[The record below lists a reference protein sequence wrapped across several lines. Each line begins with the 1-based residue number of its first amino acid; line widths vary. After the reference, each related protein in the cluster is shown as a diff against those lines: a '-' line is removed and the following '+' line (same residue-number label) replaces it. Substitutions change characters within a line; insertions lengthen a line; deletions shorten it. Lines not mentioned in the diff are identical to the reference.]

1 MNALDM
7 LIILIMIAEGVRG
20 AAVGIIR
27 SICSL
32 TGFWVGLV
40 LGAAVSPWV
49 IKPIEDPLVR
59 LLIVLTIILS
69 IATITGAAGRSIGIR
84 LSTFS
89 RRLRL
94 DKLDA
99 LIGGLF
105 SMSVTLLI
113 VWLIASMVRGVPFRG
128 LNQQIHGS
136 KLVAAADHTFPP
148 APTVMARI
156 GHAVSPYGFPD
167 VFIGREP
174 TPAGPVEPATDPQVK
189 QALQAA
195 GSSTVKVEGFG
206 CGGVVF
212 GSGFVAAPDLVMTN
226 AHVVAG
232 IRHPLVA
239 DINGQHAANVVY
251 FDPSADIAVLRT
263 DGLAGSPLPIRGQL
277 IDRGA
282 GAIVL
287 GYPGGG
293 NLTAV
298 SAGVRRQVEALG
310 RDIYG
315 NRRTERSIYEL
326 QASVQ
331 EGNSGGP
338 LVLPDGTVI
347 GMVFARSETFENIGY
362 ALTSDHLINAME
374 QARTSSNVSTQ
385 SCTAG

>member
-1 MNALDM
+1 MNALDV

-20 AAVGIIR
+20 AVVGIIR

-40 LGAAVSPWV
+40 IGAAISPWI
-49 IKPIEDPLVR
+49 IKPVEDPLIR
-59 LLIVLTIILS
+59 LLIVLTLVLA
-69 IATITGAAGRSIGIR
+69 IATITGGIGRSIGLR
-84 LSTFS
+84 LADFS

-136 KLVAAADHTFPP
+136 KLIAAADHTFPP

-167 VFIGREP
+167 VFVGREP
-174 TPAGPVEPATDPQVK
+174 TPAGPVNPATEPQVK
-189 QALQAA
+189 QALQTA
-195 GSSTVKVEGFG
+195 GASTVKIEGFG
-206 CGGVVF
+206 CGGVLF
-212 GSGFVAAPDLVMTN
+212 GSGFVVAPDLVMTN

-232 IRHPLVA
+232 IRRPLVA
-239 DINGQHAANVVY
+239 DKNGQHETSVVY
-251 FDPSADIAVLRT
+251 FDPVADIAVLKTT
-263 DGLAGSPLPIRGQL
+263 DLAGPPLLIRGQL
-277 IDRGA
+277 VERGTVA
-282 GAIVL
+282 VVL

-293 NLTAV
+293 SLTAAA
-298 SAGVRRQVEALG
+298 AGVRRQIDALG
-310 RDIYG
+310 RDIYDG
-315 NRRTERSIYEL
+315 RRSERSVYEL
-326 QASVQ
+326 QTSVQ

-362 ALTSDHLINAME
+362 ALTSDILAPILE
-374 QARTSSNVSTQ
+374 QAQQSNPVSTQ
-385 SCTAG
+385 RCSIG